1 MKSFH
6 LKVAS
11 IYHNH
16 TNLKI
21 GSSMMVDD
29 GLLEFTVLES
39 GDGFVRAEANNTGF
53 LGERKGVNLPG

>member
-1 MKSFH
+1 
-6 LKVAS
+6 
-11 IYHNH
+11 
-16 TNLKI
+16 
-21 GSSMMVDD
+21 MMVDD